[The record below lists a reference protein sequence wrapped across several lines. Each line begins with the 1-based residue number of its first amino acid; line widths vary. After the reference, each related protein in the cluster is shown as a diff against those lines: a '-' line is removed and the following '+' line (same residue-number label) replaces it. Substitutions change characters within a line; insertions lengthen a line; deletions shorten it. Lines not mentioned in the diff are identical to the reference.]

1 MKDFR
6 FTIFPYNTEFAIFVD
21 TIYLST
27 VFGDGFA
34 DLFFFMKEN
43 EENVIFIGHDHAKL
57 VIGVDLV

>member
-6 FTIFPYNTEFAIFVD
+6 FTIFPYNNEFAIFVD
-21 TIYLST
+21 TIYLSNL
-27 VFGDGFA
+27 FGDGFV

-43 EENVIFIGHDHAKL
+43 DENVIFINREQL